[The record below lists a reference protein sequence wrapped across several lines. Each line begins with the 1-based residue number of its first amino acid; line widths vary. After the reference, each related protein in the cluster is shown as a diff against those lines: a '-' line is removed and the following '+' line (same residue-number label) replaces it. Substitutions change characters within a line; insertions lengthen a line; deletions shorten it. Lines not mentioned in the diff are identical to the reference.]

1 MDMQGHNRWCILRT
15 GSVSTLPLAKSLTD
29 AGYEVWTPLEI
40 HERRSPKTRK
50 REEVTAAL
58 MPSFVFARSL
68 HLADL
73 IDLSRSPTLNYQ
85 VWDKEQRRMVT
96 KGHPVFRLFRSDG
109 GYPTVSD
116 RELQPLRIAE
126 KRTAPKPAGKVF
138 NTGDRIKLT
147 EGGFAGLSGIVERTQ
162 GAFALVAFPGFNIPV
177 KIATWMLI
185 ADIDPSA
192 TIHVSNGLSEQAP
205 SAKAA

>member
-1 MDMQGHNRWCILRT
+1 MTDWCILRCS
-15 GSVSTLPLAKSLTD
+15 GGSTLGLAKSLSD
-29 AGYEVWTPLEI
+29 AGFEVWSPIEI

-50 REEVTAAL
+50 REEVISAL
-58 MPSFVFARSL
+58 MPSFVFARAQ
-68 HLADL
+68 HIADL

-85 VWDKEQRRMVT
+85 VWNKEQRRMVT

-116 RELQPLRIAE
+116 RELQPLRLAE
-126 KRTAPKPAGKVF
+126 KRTAPKPVGKVF
-138 NTGDRIKLT
+138 NSGDRIKLT
-147 EGGFAGLSGIVERTQ
+147 EGGFAGLSGIVERTK
-162 GAFALVAFPGFNIPV
+162 GAFASVMFPGFNIPV

-185 ADIDPSA
+185 ADIDPHA
-192 TIHVSNGLSEQAP
+192 TIHVSRSLSEQAL